1 MGKFIFTQTEIPGVV
16 VIEPQVFGDDRGYF
30 METYQKDQFAEAG
43 IDKEFVQD
51 NQSRSTRGV
60 LRGLHFQK
68 NHTQGKLVRVTKGE
82 VYDVAVD
89 CRPHSATFGKWVGVT
104 LSEDNKKMF
113 YIPEGFAH
121 GFLVLSDVAEFC
133 YKCTDVYD
141 PTSEGGIP
149 YDDPTVNV
157 QWPDCGCEHKT
168 SAKDKLH
175 EPFAAQKFEYF
186 EKWCSPVAKLKAMW
200 NGFWRYRYLLWN
212 LVSRDFK
219 LKYRRSV
226 LGVVWSVLNPLL
238 MCLVYWAVFS
248 SLMDMR
254 GSGIDNFAVFLMCG
268 QLLFNFFNEAT
279 STSMSSVLSAAPLL
293 KKVYIPKYI
302 FPLEKCCFAM
312 VNCIFSFVALLLVM
326 IFTGA
331 PFHLTIFEAL
341 YPLVTL
347 FFFSL
352 GVSMFLAA
360 ATVFFRD
367 IMHIWSVFVT
377 ALLYF
382 SAIFYDPT
390 QMTFSI
396 GGFNMQQIIK
406 LNPMYWY
413 ITGFRRTVM
422 WGIPLDV
429 NMFLVCGIC
438 AVVSMVVGLQVF
450 RKTQDHFVLHI

>member
-1 MGKFIFTQTEIPGVV
+1 MF
-16 VIEPQVFGDDRGYF
+16 
-30 METYQKDQFAEAG
+30 
-43 IDKEFVQD
+43 
-51 NQSRSTRGV
+51 N
-60 LRGLHFQK
+60 GL
-68 NHTQGKLVRVTKGE
+68 
-82 VYDVAVD
+82 
-89 CRPHSATFGKWVGVT
+89 
-104 LSEDNKKMF
+104 
-113 YIPEGFAH
+113 
-121 GFLVLSDVAEFC
+121 
-133 YKCTDVYD
+133 
-141 PTSEGGIP
+141 
-149 YDDPTVNV
+149 
-157 QWPDCGCEHKT
+157 
-168 SAKDKLH
+168 
-175 EPFAAQKFEYF
+175 
-186 EKWCSPVAKLKAMW
+186 WC
-200 NGFWRYRYLLWN
+200 YRYLLWN

-367 IMHIWSVFVT
+367 IMHIWEVFCT
-377 ALLYF
+377 ALMYG
-382 SAIFYDPT
+382 SAIFYSLD
-390 QMTFSI
+390 
-396 GGFNMQQIIK
+396 QISGWLVYVIQ
-406 LNPMYWY
+406 LNPVYWY
-413 ITGFRRTVM
+413 IESFRACVLYGTGLTLPMVL
-422 WGIPLDV
+422 I
-429 NMFLVCGIC
+429 CGGC
-438 AVVSMVVGLQVF
+438 ALISLAVGLGLF
-450 RKTQDHFVLHI
+450 KHNQDKFVLYM